1 MKAMHPIVLMFAAL
15 LAFAAHGNTI
25 DGERFDA
32 SVDALKRAYL
42 ACDRSAMRGQL
53 SSGGIMH
60 CSMVYEELKR
70 RAFGGDF
77 DKLLAWSNSQ
87 QPASQ
92 IGASR
97 RR

>member
-1 MKAMHPIVLMFAAL
+1 MKAIHPIVLMLAAL
-15 LAFAAHGNTI
+15 VASAAHGT
-25 DGERFDA
+25 DGERIDA
-32 SVDALKRAYL
+32 SVDALKREYL
-42 ACDRSAMRGQL
+42 ACDRSAMSGRL

-77 DKLLAWSNSQ
+77 DRLLAWSNSQ

-92 IGASR
+92 IGASHR
-97 RR
+97 R